1 MVMRNAQVR
10 RYLWEIRD
18 FLPCSSKEKREILN
32 KIKGIIATA
41 ALETPEMTYKI
52 LVDRF
57 GTPQQIAASYVDEM
71 DTSELLR
78 KLRIKK
84 KIIAVVCATA
94 AIILAIWVGVV
105 VTATQKHYG
114 EMNGY
119 FEEYIIIT
127 EDNPDIGGE

>member
-10 RYLWEIRD
+10 KYLREIQES
-18 FLPCSSKEKREILN
+18 LPCTGKAKRGITRKINGMIDNAILEEPDL
-32 KIKGIIATA
+32 TY
-41 ALETPEMTYKI
+41 EM
-52 LVDRF
+52 LVKRF
-57 GTPQQIAASYVDEM
+57 GTPQQIAASCVDEM
-71 DTSELLR
+71 ETPELLK

-105 VTATQKHYG
+105 TTATLDHYS

-127 EDNPDIGGE
+127 EDNPDNGGE